1 LNHWLLGLGAVV
13 LTSCGYFRKD
23 SAQGGD
29 WAAKVGQAVLTKA
42 EVVALIP
49 EPMTGDDSA
58 AYYRNYVQTWARQ
71 QVVLSQ
77 AEYNLGND
85 QKNFEAQ
92 IKQYRDDLLRFTYQE
107 ELINK
112 YLDTTVT
119 AAQIAEYYNRYPE
132 SFQLKENIVRANY
145 MVLPTGAPKQEEG
158 RSLFF
163 SSKPTDRAKLTT
175 YALQYAWRYS
185 LEDTIWMPFQDLRMI
200 VPVQAY
206 NEQQFLQENRQ
217 IVLRD
222 SNKVYF
228 CHLLEYKIKESA
240 PPMNYVKS
248 NIRSVILNK
257 RRLELWSDLEMSIF
271 KEALDEGTL
280 EIYE

>member
-1 LNHWLLGLGAVV
+1 LKKALIWCCATALSA
-13 LTSCGYFRKD
+13 CGYFQKD
-23 SAQGGD
+23 AATESD
-29 WAAKVGQAVLTKA
+29 LAAKVGLAVLTKA

-49 EPMTGDDSA
+49 ESMTGEDSA
-58 AYYRNYVQTWARQ
+58 AYFRNYVQTWARQ
-71 QVVLSQ
+71 QVVLSK
-77 AEYNLGND
+77 AEYNLGSD

-119 AAQIAEYYNRYPE
+119 SAQIAEYYNRFPE

-145 MVLPTGAPKQEEG
+145 MVLPSGAPKLDEG
-158 RSLFF
+158 KKLFF
-163 SSKPTDRAKLTT
+163 SSKPQDRAKLTT

-217 IVLRD
+217 IALRD
-222 SNKVYF
+222 SNKVYY
-228 CHLLEYKIKESA
+228 CQLLEYKIKESA
-240 PPMNYVKS
+240 PPLNYVKN

-271 KEALDEGTL
+271 KEALEEGTL